1 MGWDEMGKEV
11 KGTVDGLDWCNSP
24 RAWIALAER
33 QSRHSLGNITHPL
46 VTS

>member
-11 KGTVDGLDWCNSP
+11 KEGLDGLDWCNSP
-24 RAWIALAER
+24 RAWIALAEG
-33 QSRHSLGNITHPL
+33 QSGHSLGSHPL